1 MGIKHY
7 LQKKKKAYWRIAIL
21 NDGTPSPWFC
31 DYLIPVPKEVYSMFT
46 LQELLEIEADR
57 EIIWIEILQMLAEMD

>member
-1 MGIKHY
+1 ME
-7 LQKKKKAYWRIAIL
+7 KKKAYWRIAIL

-31 DYLIPVPKEVYSMFT
+31 DYLIPVPKKIYSIFT

-57 EIIWIEILQMLAEMD
+57 EICWMEIQQMLSEMD

>member
-1 MGIKHY
+1 MVIKNY
-7 LQKKKKAYWRIAIL
+7 LQKKKKKYWREAIL

-31 DYLIPVPKEVYSMFT
+31 DYLVPVPKKIYSMFT

-57 EIIWIEILQMLAEMD
+57 EIIWLEILQILEELD